1 MKPFQLKRHFEKEHS
16 DCKDKDISFFQR
28 KVDTVK
34 RTKLDATGD
43 FYSSS
48 KSALE
53 ASYIVS
59 LQIAKAKKPHTIG
72 EELILPCTKAIVS
85 LMIGTDAER
94 KLNTL
99 SLSDNTV
106 QRRILDICEDIKNQ
120 VVGEIKESPSG
131 WFCLQL
137 DESQMLLHVLNS
149 LFLFGT

>member
-1 MKPFQLKRHFEKEHS
+1 MAGKSNTKKRTYSEDYLKFGFTSIISGGIEKPQCVICSKVLSAESMKPFQLKRHFEKEHS

-43 FYSSS
+43 FHSSS

-72 EELILPCTKAIVS
+72 EELILPCTKAIVR
-85 LMIGTDAER
+85 LMI
-94 KLNTL
+94 
-99 SLSDNTV
+99 
-106 QRRILDICEDIKNQ
+106 
-120 VVGEIKESPSG
+120 
-131 WFCLQL
+131 
-137 DESQMLLHVLNS
+137 
-149 LFLFGT
+149 